1 MILSRLGRSRKV
13 STQMLPIGGGR
24 GFPVDGKAREAWLS
38 GRAGRSGLPV
48 ARVSALLARY
58 GTTAD
63 AVLAHIAAVGD
74 APLAHVE
81 GYGRAEID
89 WIARNEMVRHLA
101 DIVMR
106 RTTLAI
112 EGGLTA
118 AGIGEIAG
126 VAAAALGWSDERR
139 EKEIAAV
146 TAHLARFNRVA
157 L

>member
-1 MILSRLGRSRKV
+1 
-13 STQMLPIGGGR
+13 
-24 GFPVDGKAREAWLS
+24 
-38 GRAGRSGLPV
+38 
-48 ARVSALLARY
+48 
-58 GTTAD
+58 
-63 AVLAHIAAVGD
+63 
-74 APLAHVE
+74 
-81 GYGRAEID
+81 
-89 WIARNEMVRHLA
+89 MVRHLA

-112 EGGLTA
+112 EGRLTA

-139 EKEIAAV
+139 KEEISAV

>member
-1 MILSRLGRSRKV
+1 MHGSRN
-13 STQMLPIGGGR
+13 
-24 GFPVDGKAREAWLS
+24 
-38 GRAGRSGLPV
+38 GRAKSGLST
-48 ARVSALLARY
+48 ARVDALLGRY

-63 AVLAHIAAVGD
+63 AVLAHIAATGTWRSRMSK
-74 APLAHVE
+74 

-89 WIARNEMVRHLA
+89 WIARNEMVEHLS

-118 AGIGEIAG
+118 AGLDEIAS
-126 VAAAALGWSDERR
+126 VAAAALGWDEGRKG
-139 EKEIAAV
+139 EEVAAV
-146 TAHLARFNRVA
+146 TMQLTAINRVS